1 VAGAFGAERGET
13 GRAGADARAAGRA
26 GAGRLAATRAGAR
39 AGFAA
44 GRGATAT
51 AEDRAAPR
59 LGAGWDKRFDA
70 LVAVCRDDPRAWL
83 FDIGRSLT
91 CET

>member
-1 VAGAFGAERGET
+1 LGAGREAA
-13 GRAGADARAAGRA
+13 GRAGADARAAGSA
-26 GAGRLAATRAGAR
+26 AEGRLAATRAGAR

-70 LVAVCRDDPRAWL
+70 LVVVCRDDPRA
-83 FDIGRSLT
+83 
-91 CET
+91 